1 MTLDEFMQT
10 LIKPNPEAEDSYDYE
25 ALAFDAGVE
34 YAINKIKK
42 FLGSETKEQKI
53 SLPEYLEILGALS
66 DHRSDEDFNDRD
78 IGWEES
84 GYRSALYDVR
94 RYLQNSTTDIERI
107 LEEYKELG
115 LDEDYI

>member
-34 YAINKIKK
+34 YAINKVKE
-42 FLGSETKEQKI
+42 FLGSKTKENQKV
-53 SLPEYLEILGALS
+53 SLPEYLDILNTLS
-66 DHRSDEDFNDRD
+66 SHRSDEDFYDRD

-84 GYRSALYDVR
+84 GYRSALLDVKN
-94 RYLQNSTTDIERI
+94 YLRNDETDINRT
-107 LEEYKELG
+107 LEEYKELE
-115 LDEDYI
+115 LDEE